1 MNRTFYFFELSH
13 WILFPEAFVIRF
25 LSPLKLIGFTSERGF
40 PDEVAVCGYN
50 IEGLL
55 NTLIIVIVSTGS
67 CLE

>member
-25 LSPLKLIGFTSERGF
+25 LSPLELIGFTSERGF
-40 PDEVAVCGYN
+40 PDEVAVRGYN

-55 NTLIIVIVSTGS
+55 NTLIIVIVSTSS